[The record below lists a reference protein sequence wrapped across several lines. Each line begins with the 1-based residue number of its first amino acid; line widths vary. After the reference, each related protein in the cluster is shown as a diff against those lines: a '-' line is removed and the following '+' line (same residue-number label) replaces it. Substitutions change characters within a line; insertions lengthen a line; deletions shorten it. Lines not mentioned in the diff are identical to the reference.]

1 MSLVPEASAATVDA
15 PQAQRVAPDGRPLQA
30 PPPPRIKVLYIAG
43 WQRSGSTILANLLG
57 AIDGFCSSG
66 ELFSVWGY
74 VWEKNVLCGCGQP
87 FHACPHWSA
96 IVRDAFGAPE
106 RIDAARMWT
115 SAQHVAR
122 TRQMHRLLLS
132 GKRRRLLA
140 ELRPYLADLA
150 RLYRSIRAVSG
161 CRVIV
166 DSSKWPSYGSALDA
180 LDELDVRVVH
190 LVRDPR
196 AVAYSW
202 TRRKALPDRD
212 PPEEM
217 YRSPRDSSV
226 RWNAWNVAAEAFWR
240 AHPERYLRL
249 RYEDFVAR
257 PRESVEH
264 ILRFAGEPIGRLP
277 FTGEHSL
284 ELGVSHTV
292 SGNPVRLRTGPVELR
307 PDDEWKQR
315 MERGDRAL
323 VTALTLP
330 LLLRYRYPVLG

>member
-1 MSLVPEASAATVDA
+1 VTDLLALARTPAAAAGDPGRKRTG
-15 PQAQRVAPDGRPLQA
+15 PRRQRNR
-30 PPPPRIKVLYIAG
+30 VLYIAG

-57 AIDGFCSSG
+57 AVDGFFSAG
-66 ELFSVWGY
+66 ELFSLWGY

-87 FHACPHWSA
+87 FHACPRWSA
-96 IVRDAFGAPE
+96 IVRAAVETPAEVDA
-106 RIDAARMWT
+106 RRMWAD
-115 SAQHVAR
+115 AQHVAR
-122 TRQMHRLLLS
+122 TRQMHRLFFPRR
-132 GKRRRLLA
+132 RRRLLA
-140 ELRPYLADLA
+140 ELAPYLDGLA
-150 RLYRSIRAVSG
+150 RLYRSIRADSG

-180 LDELDVRVVH
+180 IGDLDVRVVH

-196 AVAYSW
+196 AVAFSW

-240 AHPERYLRL
+240 AHPERYMRL

-257 PRESVEH
+257 PRETLAD
-264 ILRFAGEPIGRLP
+264 ILRFAGEPDGRLP
-277 FTGEHSL
+277 FTGERSA

-292 SGNPVRLRTGPVELR
+292 SGNPLRLRSGAVELR
-307 PDDEWKQR
+307 DDDEWKRR
-315 MERGDRAL
+315 MSKRERAL

-330 LLLRYRYPVLG
+330 LLVRYGYPVLG